1 MIQEKIG
8 KRDLSPNYIEN
19 FLKLASVILMNI
31 WKTILS
37 FTLKSLVVLDNLKK
51 KIGNHFPAPHMQ
63 GCLTRVNLKN
73 KFDKCKLQ

>member
-37 FTLKSLVVLDNLKK
+37 FTLKSLVVLIEMW
-51 KIGNHFPAPHMQ
+51 IG
-63 GCLTRVNLKN
+63 GEL
-73 KFDKCKLQ
+73 